1 MEKYNEDVLQYANT
15 YTVSKT
21 TIIHAEHIRIAI
33 MAGILLFVFLCWFFF
48 VLPVYELTP
57 YMVMISTIIVIE
69 ILNIPVELIR
79 LYRKAKKCPSKISLN
94 SRGMMFDETYIAT
107 TDIKKVTL
115 THKNAVI
122 KSIYPKNRFIKIKTN
137 GKKYVIWLG
146 TESGFS
152 YQEYAEIAD
161 SITNF
166 CITHLIPKAYEK

>member
-1 MEKYNEDVLQYANT
+1 MKKYNEDVLQYANT

-79 LYRKAKKCPSKISLN
+79 LYRKAKNVPRRL
-94 SRGMMFDETYIAT
+94 A
-107 TDIKKVTL
+107 
-115 THKNAVI
+115 
-122 KSIYPKNRFIKIKTN
+122 
-137 GKKYVIWLG
+137 
-146 TESGFS
+146 
-152 YQEYAEIAD
+152 
-161 SITNF
+161 
-166 CITHLIPKAYEK
+166 